1 MKLFP
6 QLALVSAI
14 AISGNA
20 MAMQAL
26 DDATLSDATGQDGIT
41 IAIKPP
47 TGTWTVAGGATN
59 QFASTGG
66 QAGIIAI
73 DKIYVHD
80 KGGLAVA
87 DGGTATSGAIV
98 LTDFK
103 IAGNDN
109 IVVKIDADSNAGNP
123 LLNVNIKLPEKLVIR
138 TGEIGVAN
146 SNRVTGTAITDTTL
160 RGVGAAYN
168 KVLSS
173 IDIELGGAALNVQLG
188 GESTAQNAMIKLSGT
203 IANGLT
209 ITGLE
214 LVDGDGI
221 AAAAASAGPPATARV
236 LGTTGGSI
244 YIGAINIR
252 DTDTSAGTKLTLDA
266 KIDVSANGLILT
278 AGGAKTDIFLAD
290 VRLGNVA
297 ASAALGNADTTRSI
311 GDVEI
316 VGMNGA
322 GTQIAISGH

>member
-26 DDATLSDATGQDGIT
+26 DDTTLSNATGQDGIT

-47 TGTWTVAGGATN
+47 TGAWTVAGGAAN
-59 QFASTGG
+59 PFAATGG
-66 QAGIIAI
+66 QAGIISI
-73 DKIYVHD
+73 DHIYVHD

-98 LTDFK
+98 LDGFK
-103 IAGNDN
+103 IGGSAP

-123 LLNVNIKLPEKLVIR
+123 LLNVNVALPQTLVIR
-138 TGEIGVAN
+138 TGDISVAT
-146 SNRVTGTAITDTTL
+146 SNRVTGTAITNTTL
-160 RGVGAAYN
+160 RGIDAPNQN
-168 KVLSS
+168 KILNS
-173 IDIELGGAALNVQLG
+173 IDVELGGASLNIQLG
-188 GESTAQNAMIKLSGT
+188 SEAQGAMIKLAGE

-209 ITGLE
+209 ISGVE
-214 LVDGDGI
+214 LFDGQGT
-221 AAAAASAGPPATARV
+221 AAAAAVPGVSARV

-252 DTDTSAGTKLTLDA
+252 DTDTSAGTKLTLAAD
-266 KIDVSANGLILT
+266 IDVSANGLILT

-297 ASAALGNADTTRSI
+297 ASAALGNADTTSSI
-311 GDVEI
+311 GDIEI